1 MPAPLSVVIP
11 TLDAAALL
19 PQTAEAL
26 LEGVSSGLI
35 RELVLSDGGST
46 DETRQVAEELGAV
59 WTEGSAGRGGQLRR
73 GVDASSGDW
82 LLLLHADTQL
92 SPGWAEA
99 AYRHM
104 RDTPEKAG
112 WFRLR
117 FRAEGLAPKVVAGG
131 ANLRSRF
138 LGLPYGDQGLLLS
151 RNLLQSVGGVPDIP
165 LMEDVAL
172 ARRLKGRLTGIDA
185 EARTSAERYER
196 DGWTRRT
203 LRNLGTLLRYRL
215 GTDPAALKTH
225 YEAQR
230 PDPKT

>member
-11 TLDAAALL
+11 TLNAADFL
-19 PQTAEAL
+19 PGTAEAL
-26 LEGVSSGLI
+26 MEGVSSGLV
-35 RELVLSDGGST
+35 RELIFTDGGST

-59 WTEGSAGRGGQLRR
+59 WTEGPPGRGGQLLR
-73 GVDASSGDW
+73 GVDAASGDW

-104 RDTPEKAG
+104 QESPDKAG

-117 FRAEGLAPKVVAGG
+117 FRSQGMAPWNVAQG
-131 ANLRSRF
+131 ANLRSLL
-138 LGLPYGDQGLLLS
+138 LGLPYGDQGLLVS
-151 RNLLQSVGGVPDIP
+151 HDLLQSVGGVPDIP

-172 ARRLKGRLTGIDA
+172 ARLLKGQLSGINA

-196 DGWTRRT
+196 DGWMRRII
-203 LRNLGTLLRYRL
+203 RNLGTLVRYRL
-215 GTDPAALKTH
+215 GADPAALKTR
-225 YEAQR
+225 YEAQGQ
-230 PDPKT
+230 DPET